1 MLKNKT
7 LFDRL
12 PLARD
17 RDAITSHAAA
27 DRLKSSGNDRSQA
40 AAVLLALSV
49 FGPQTAAKLGEDLE
63 LLVKG
68 KIPDHEAAKRRE
80 WPHKR
85 AAVLENKG
93 YITREI
99 VAGYDGKVI
108 TITDVGIEWLKN
120 FKGD

>member
-1 MLKNKT
+1 MNKT
-7 LFDRL
+7 LFDSL

-17 RDAITSHAAA
+17 SDAITSHAAA
-27 DRLKSSGNDRSQA
+27 DRLKTSGNERTQA

-63 LLVKG
+63 LMVKG
-68 KIPDHEAAKRRE
+68 KILDNDAAKRRE

-85 AAVLENKG
+85 AVVLERKG

-99 VAGYDGKVI
+99 IVGYNGKVI
-108 TITDVGIEWLKN
+108 TITEAGIEWLRN
-120 FKGD
+120 FK